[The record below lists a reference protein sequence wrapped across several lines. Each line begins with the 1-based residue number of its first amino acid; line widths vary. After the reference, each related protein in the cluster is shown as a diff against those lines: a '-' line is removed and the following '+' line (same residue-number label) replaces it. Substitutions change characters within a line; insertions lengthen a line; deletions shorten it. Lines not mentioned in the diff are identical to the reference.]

1 MPVKNLAIDV
11 VTASADTSVKDLA
24 RTMLDEELGDLVIA
38 EDDKPVGIVTD
49 RDIALA
55 VARYDDLSELSAE
68 AIMTPDPVTIHE
80 DATAVDLPATMADGR
95 VRRIPVV
102 DDDGRLVGIA
112 TLDDVVATAGEM
124 LDDAATVIEA
134 NPVNS
139 NRKRNISQH
148 SEFPLFMRRRSSKE
162 ATQLSLHLYI
172 PFVRKRDS
180 CRQLTTTSH
189 YSFR

>member
-1 MPVKNLAIDV
+1 MPVENLAVDV
-11 VTASADTSVKDLA
+11 VTASTDASVKDLA

-55 VARYDDLSELSAE
+55 VARYDDLSELTAE
-68 AIMTPDPVTIHE
+68 DIMTPDPVTIHE

-124 LDDAATVIEA
+124 LDGVAAVIE
-134 NPVNS
+134 
-139 NRKRNISQH
+139 SQ
-148 SEFPLFMRRRSSKE
+148 SREFEPDE
-162 ATQLSLHLYI
+162 
-172 PFVRKRDS
+172 
-180 CRQLTTTSH
+180 
-189 YSFR
+189 